1 MSYILIG
8 PVIIICIILLIVI
21 PRRKKMK
28 AKQMAI
34 LAEAGKKLEDAPI
47 KSKNITGETNFI
59 DENYML
65 FYCHPTGYVKY
76 DIKEVKS
83 MDILSQRINGN
94 RTYYLCFKNSD
105 GTDSGKGIH
114 FASLKQAEKMQDFVQ
129 KYVDK
134 LASEQ

>member
-47 KSKNITGETNFI
+47 KSKNITGETN
-59 DENYML
+59 
-65 FYCHPTGYVKY
+65 
-76 DIKEVKS
+76 
-83 MDILSQRINGN
+83 
-94 RTYYLCFKNSD
+94 
-105 GTDSGKGIH
+105 
-114 FASLKQAEKMQDFVQ
+114 
-129 KYVDK
+129 
-134 LASEQ
+134 